1 MTGADITAI
10 LKKHPLGV
18 VCGLVTIICGGLL
31 YQRAEN
37 IAASQTELEARTTEA
52 NKMIANVR
60 NSTGLAEQVAEIQ
73 AQRKE
78 LESRL
83 LKAGQL
89 AVNLQYFYKLEAE
102 TDVKLQ
108 GDVRQGIAA
117 KTNRSYIGVPFS
129 VSVQGTYPQV
139 VSFINKLQNGRH
151 LCRITTATL
160 NKGNGSDSAAAS
172 AERDMMLTL
181 NLELLGQP

>member
-1 MTGADITAI
+1 MTGADLTAI

-18 VCGLVTIICGGLL
+18 ACGLVTVVCAALL
-31 YQRAEN
+31 YQRSDN
-37 IAASQTELEARTTEA
+37 IGASQTELDARTAEA
-52 NKMIANVR
+52 TKMIANVR

-78 LESRL
+78 LEGRL

-102 TDVKLQ
+102 TEVKLQ
-108 GDVRQGIAA
+108 GDVRQGMAA
-117 KTNRSYIGVPFS
+117 KTNKSYIGVPFT

-139 VSFINKLQNGRH
+139 VNFINKLQNGRH
-151 LCRITTATL
+151 FCHITMATL
-160 NKGNGSDSAAAS
+160 NKGSGSDSAAAV

>member
-1 MTGADITAI
+1 MTGSDLTAI

-18 VCGLVTIICGGLL
+18 ICGLIAVICGALL
-31 YQRAEN
+31 YYRADN
-37 IAASQTELEARTTEA
+37 ISASQAELDAKTAEA

-60 NSTGLAEQVAEIQ
+60 NSNGLAEQVAEIQ

-102 TDVKLQ
+102 TEVKLQ
-108 GDVRQGIAA
+108 GDVRQGIAS
-117 KTNRSYIGVPFS
+117 KTNRAYIGVPFAL
-129 VSVQGTYPQV
+129 SVQGTYSQV
-139 VSFINKLQNGRH
+139 ANFINRLQNGRH
-151 LCRITTATL
+151 FCRIISSNL
-160 NKGNGSDSAAAS
+160 SKGSSGDSAAA
-172 AERDMMLTL
+172 AATPDIMLSL

>member
-1 MTGADITAI
+1 MTGADLTAI
-10 LKKHPLGV
+10 LKKHPLSLI
-18 VCGLVTIICGGLL
+18 CGLVTVVCVALL
-31 YQRAEN
+31 YTRAQN
-37 IAASQTELEARTTEA
+37 ITASQTELEARTAEA

-60 NSTGLAEQVAEIQ
+60 NSTGLADQVAEIQ
-73 AQRKE
+73 RQRKE

-89 AVNLQYFYKLEAE
+89 AINLQYFYKLEAE

-117 KTNRSYIGVPFS
+117 KTNRSYIGVPFT

-139 VSFINKLQNGRH
+139 VNFINRLQNGRH
-151 LCRITTATL
+151 FCRITAATL
-160 NKGNGSDSAAAS
+160 NKSSGSDSLAAS
-172 AERDMMLTL
+172 SERDMMVSL